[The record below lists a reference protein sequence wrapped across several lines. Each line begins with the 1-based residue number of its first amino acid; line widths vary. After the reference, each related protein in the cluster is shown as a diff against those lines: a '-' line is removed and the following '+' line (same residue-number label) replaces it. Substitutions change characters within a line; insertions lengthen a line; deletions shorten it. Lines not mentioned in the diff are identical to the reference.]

1 MFNELLIKQHGK
13 IVRSRPVR
21 SRCRFFLVNKQTN
34 VRSRPLEMPIYYKM
48 RLNFK
53 RSSREL
59 HLRNL
64 CCTLPEDVDFVST
77 RCNKLYCKTQPVQ
90 KCLLYIDLIDYF
102 RCKNTYF
109 LEAFCVLGNS
119 CLCLQLFRELN
130 QAVLASFFDVY
141 QVVRQTSRRQLI
153 KMISKMYATH
163 WHQEVF
169 KRKVIYILC
178 VCLVNC
184 CGTTIFYANMR
195 IISHL
200 DSSRVLKV
208 PLCRIGIL
216 FFQILSSLMSIDEKS
231 SKTCS
236 PRCTFGTM
244 SQPYTQSHL
253 VRKYE
258 SFQNEV
264 LESPTHLK
272 SNIPVHFLRCSL
284 IFFKPWEFRG
294 NGFNQ
299 FTIKQKYMYINV
311 H

>member
-109 LEAFCVLGNS
+109 LQAFCVLGNS

-141 QVVRQTSRRQLI
+141 QVVRFTLLLYLSEFASLRITVATHIRITYCGRILRDSVARWKFSFPLKNRKQSIQFIPNL
-153 KMISKMYATH
+153 KKNQVISKMYNKIRNISL
-163 WHQEVF
+163 WRCRNV
-169 KRKVIYILC
+169 KLGKIC
-178 VCLVNC
+178 V
-184 CGTTIFYANMR
+184 
-195 IISHL
+195 
-200 DSSRVLKV
+200 
-208 PLCRIGIL
+208 
-216 FFQILSSLMSIDEKS
+216 
-231 SKTCS
+231 
-236 PRCTFGTM
+236 
-244 SQPYTQSHL
+244 
-253 VRKYE
+253 
-258 SFQNEV
+258 
-264 LESPTHLK
+264 
-272 SNIPVHFLRCSL
+272 
-284 IFFKPWEFRG
+284 
-294 NGFNQ
+294 
-299 FTIKQKYMYINV
+299 
-311 H
+311 